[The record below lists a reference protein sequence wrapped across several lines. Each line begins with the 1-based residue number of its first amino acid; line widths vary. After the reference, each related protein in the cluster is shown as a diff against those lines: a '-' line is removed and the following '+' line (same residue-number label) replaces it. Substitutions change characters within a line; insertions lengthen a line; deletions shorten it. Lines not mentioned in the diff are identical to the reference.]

1 PAHDQVVA
9 IAVRPLVEQVFR
21 WRQWLVGGSPVTL
34 RLELETGYV
43 EWFPARLRHILDN
56 LISNA
61 LKYRDPSKT
70 EAWVRLALRES
81 PQGYEFRVSDNGVG
95 MPPGDRDRVLELFY
109 RATPARGGRPGR
121 WPGGRQTARG
131 AERGHA
137 DGGLRR
143 GTGKH
148 LCGGPAPLCS

>member
-1 PAHDQVVA
+1 
-9 IAVRPLVEQVFR
+9 
-21 WRQWLVGGSPVTL
+21 
-34 RLELETGYV
+34 

-70 EAWVRLALRES
+70 ESWVRLELRES
-81 PQGYEFRVSDNGVG
+81 PQGYEFRGLGNGVG
-95 MPPGDRDRVLELFY
+95 MPPGDRDGVLGLFLPCS
-109 RATPARGGRPGR
+109 PARGGGLGGGSGGGV
-121 WPGGRQTARG
+121 GGRQTARG

-148 LCGGPAPLCS
+148 LCGGPAPLCSC